1 MLANKI
7 RKLLLGLIL
16 LLLAVSTFSLIN
28 LLNKDALPLETLKL
42 MSKNVDIEIEN
53 FEVTHE
59 VLGKKVW
66 KIKAKEA
73 QIKNKENKIILTDV
87 MVTLNGDEG
96 RKSTISADS
105 GTINRETK
113 DIQLEGHVKFKA
125 DADSFFNPFQKPDAP
140 TQKRDN
146 P

>member
-7 RKLLLGLIL
+7 RKLLLGLIM
-16 LLLAVSTFSLIN
+16 LLLAVSAFSLIKT
-28 LLNKDALPLETLKL
+28 LNKESLPLETLKM
-42 MSKNVDIEIEN
+42 MSKNVDIEIKN

-59 VLGKKVW
+59 SFGKKDW
-66 KIKAKEA
+66 EIKAKKA

-87 MVTLNGDEG
+87 NVIFNADQD

-105 GTINRETK
+105 GTINRETN
-113 DIQLEGHVKFKA
+113 DIQLEGHVRFKA
-125 DADSFFNPFQKPDAP
+125 DADSFFNRFQKLDAP
-140 TQKRDN
+140 TQKSDN

>member
-7 RKLLLGLIL
+7 RKLLLGLIM
-16 LLLAVSTFSLIN
+16 LLLAVSAFSLIKT
-28 LLNKDALPLETLKL
+28 LNKESLPLETLKM
-42 MSKNVDIEIEN
+42 MSKNVDIEIKN

-59 VLGKKVW
+59 SFGNKDW
-66 KIKAKEA
+66 EIKAKKA

-87 MVTLNGDEG
+87 NVIFNADQD

-105 GTINRETK
+105 GTINRETN
-113 DIQLEGHVKFKA
+113 DIQLEGHVRFKA
-125 DADSFFNPFQKPDAP
+125 DADSFFNRFQKPDAP
-140 TQKRDN
+140 TQKSDN

>member
-59 VLGKKVW
+59 VLGKKAW

-140 TQKRDN
+140 TQKPDN

>member
-7 RKLLLGLIL
+7 RKLLLGLIM
-16 LLLAVSTFSLIN
+16 LLLAVSAFSLIKT
-28 LLNKDALPLETLKL
+28 LNKESLPLETLKM
-42 MSKNVDIEIEN
+42 MSKNVDIEIKN

-59 VLGKKVW
+59 SFGKKDW
-66 KIKAKEA
+66 EIKAKKA

-87 MVTLNGDEG
+87 NVIFNADQD

-105 GTINRETK
+105 GTINRETN
-113 DIQLEGHVKFKA
+113 DIQLEGHVRFKA
-125 DADSFFNPFQKPDAP
+125 DADSFFNRFQKPDAP
-140 TQKRDN
+140 TQKSDN